1 LEKGNHPVLKQ
12 SFLLFAGT
20 LIFASAGYAQSNDVA
35 VTFGATFSPSVSGT
49 PICEALPVCPT
60 GPVSHSV
67 EQGFSFVGAYS
78 HRLINLKAASLHLEL
93 PVMFA
98 PSRKAETALFN
109 PDFSSFYFTPS
120 VKLKLLPDSGISPFV
135 SAGGGV
141 AHFSE
146 GSTSNNKG
154 AFQVGGGVDFK
165 TRLPLL
171 GFRFEVRDFIT
182 GIPGTPS
189 FAGVSSDHL
198 QSIFVGGGIT
208 LHF

>member
-1 LEKGNHPVLKQ
+1 VLKKLCIFLG
-12 SFLLFAGT
+12 SSLLFAG
-20 LIFASAGYAQSNDVA
+20 AGFAQSNDVA
-35 VTFGATFSPSVSGT
+35 VSFGATFSPSVSGT
-49 PICEALPVCPT
+49 LICEAIPNCPALPADQ
-60 GPVSHSV
+60 PVES
-67 EQGFSFVGAYS
+67 GFSLAGAYS
-78 HRLINLKAASLHLEL
+78 HRLINVKAASLHLEL

-98 PSRKAETALFN
+98 PSRKADTARFN

-135 SAGGGV
+135 SAGGGF
-141 AHFSE
+141 AHFKENSF
-146 GSTSNNKG
+146 SDNRG

-182 GIPGTPS
+182 GLPGTPS
-189 FAGVSSDHL
+189 FANVSSDHL
-198 QSIFVGGGIT
+198 QSVFVGGGVT

>member
-1 LEKGNHPVLKQ
+1 MLKKLCIFVAGSLFLAIS
-12 SFLLFAGT
+12 SFG
-20 LIFASAGYAQSNDVA
+20 QSNDVA

-49 PICEALPVCPT
+49 PVCEAIPVCPA
-60 GPVSHSV
+60 GPVNHSV
-67 EQGFSFVGAYS
+67 EPGFTFVGAYS
-78 HRLINLKAASLHLEL
+78 HRLMNLKAASLHLEL

-98 PSRKAETALFN
+98 PSRTADTALFN

-120 VKLKLLPDSGISPFV
+120 LKFKLAPDSGISPFI
-135 SAGGGV
+135 SAGGGF
-141 AHFSE
+141 AHFKENSI
-146 GSTSNNKG
+146 SDNRG

-182 GIPGTPS
+182 GRPGTPS
-189 FAGVSSDHL
+189 FSNVSSDHL
-198 QSIFVGGGIT
+198 QSIFVGGGVT

>member
-1 LEKGNHPVLKQ
+1 M
-12 SFLLFAGT
+12 
-20 LIFASAGYAQSNDVA
+20 
-35 VTFGATFSPSVSGT
+35 
-49 PICEALPVCPT
+49 
-60 GPVSHSV
+60 
-67 EQGFSFVGAYS
+67 GAYS

-98 PSRKAETALFN
+98 PSRMADTALFN

-120 VKLKLLPDSGISPFV
+120 LKLKLIPDSGISPFV
-135 SAGGGV
+135 SVGGGV

-146 GSTSNNKG
+146 GSISSNRG
-154 AFQVGGGVDFK
+154 AFQVGGGLDFK

-198 QSIFVGGGIT
+198 QSIFVGGGVT

>member
-1 LEKGNHPVLKQ
+1 VLKKLCIFVAG
-12 SFLLFAGT
+12 SLFLAV
-20 LIFASAGYAQSNDVA
+20 SAFGQSNDIA

-49 PICEALPVCPT
+49 PICEAIPVCPA
-60 GPVSHSV
+60 GPVNHSV
-67 EQGFSFVGAYS
+67 EPGFSLVGAYS

-98 PSRKAETALFN
+98 PSRTADTALFN

-120 VKLKLLPDSGISPFV
+120 LKFKLAPDSGISPFISV
-135 SAGGGV
+135 GGGV

-146 GSTSNNKG
+146 ASTSNNKG